1 MQVNH
6 PNKHIRQA
14 VRYAAR
20 KGWRVTK
27 AGPRAHIWGGHYGVL
42 GKPVKAAAFGFY
54 QHREIRRGMHASSAT
69 MLIAVLI
76 SEEGNWGA

>member
-1 MQVNH
+1 MQVTH

-42 GKPVKAAAFGFY
+42 GEPVKAAAFRSINPAKSG
-54 QHREIRRGMHASSAT
+54 
-69 MLIAVLI
+69 
-76 SEEGNWGA
+76 GACTRALPLC